1 MNFITLFFI
10 GFVAAIVGS
19 VLPGL
24 INLTAA
30 KVAMLSGKLKA
41 FWFSLGASI
50 IVFFQAFV
58 AILFARYIDLNP
70 IYKNLIQILGLI
82 IFMAMSYYFIVIAN
96 KKKPYQKEEK
106 LKIRTKSSR
115 FFLGMLVSILNF
127 FPIPYYAIMALSLS
141 AYNQLSYEYLNIF
154 SISIGAM
161 LGALLIFMIYA
172 YYFNSKKQNSF
183 IYKNINYIIGGLTTL
198 VSVLTLF
205 NLIF

>member
-1 MNFITLFFI
+1 
-10 GFVAAIVGS
+10 
-19 VLPGL
+19 
-24 INLTAA
+24 
-30 KVAMLSGKLKA
+30 
-41 FWFSLGASI
+41 
-50 IVFFQAFV
+50 
-58 AILFARYIDLNP
+58 
-70 IYKNLIQILGLI
+70 
-82 IFMAMSYYFIVIAN
+82 MAMSYYFIVIAN

-115 FFLGMLVSILNF
+115 FFLGMLVSVLNF

-154 SISIGAM
+154 SISLGAM

-172 YYFNSKKQNSF
+172 YYFNSKEQNSF

-205 NLIF
+205 KLIF